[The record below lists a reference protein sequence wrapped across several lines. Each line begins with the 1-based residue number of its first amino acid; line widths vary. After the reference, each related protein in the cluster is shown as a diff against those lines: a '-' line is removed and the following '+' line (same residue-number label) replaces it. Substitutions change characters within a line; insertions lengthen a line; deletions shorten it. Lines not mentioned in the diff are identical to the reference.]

1 MQIQQ
6 LFSKRVG
13 VIATMHH
20 KEKVIAPLLEQEL
33 GIKTIV
39 PPNFN
44 TDAFGTF
51 TRDVKRA
58 GTQLT
63 AAKLKAETALN
74 LTGESLAIAS
84 EGSFVPHPLVPYI
97 YSNREIVILL
107 DKQNEIEI
115 IGEEFSI
122 ETNFNHQVVENLPE
136 AYDFAKKVGF
146 PEHGLVISWKDS
158 AKNSIEIIKGI
169 TTEVKLRETIQTALN
184 NSVDGKIGLETDMR
198 ALYNPTRMKN
208 IAKATLDLLTKIKS
222 LCPQCSA
229 PGFAITEKIAG
240 LSCEMCSMPTSLT
253 LSVIYHCQ
261 KCGFKQEKLF
271 PHGREFADPAQCMYC
286 NP

>member
-13 VIATMHH
+13 VIATMHQ

-33 GIKTIV
+33 NITTTV
-39 PPNFN
+39 PTNFN

-51 TRDVKRA
+51 TREVKRP
-58 GTQLT
+58 GTQIA
-63 AAKLKAETALN
+63 AAKLKAETALKM
-74 LTGESLAIAS
+74 TGETLAIAS

-97 YSNREIVILL
+97 YSNREIVIFL
-107 DKQNEIEI
+107 DKQNAIEI

-122 ETNFNHQVVENLPE
+122 ETNFNHQVVENLE
-136 AYDFAKKVGF
+136 QAYDFARKVGF
-146 PEHGLVISWKDS
+146 PEHGLVIYWED
-158 AKNSIEIIKGI
+158 AVKNSSEIIKGI
-169 TTEVKLRETIQTALN
+169 TTKAKLQETIHIALS
-184 NSVDGKIGLETDMR
+184 NSVNGKVNIETDMR

-208 IAKATLDLLTKIKS
+208 IEKATLDLLTKINS

-229 PGFAITEKIAG
+229 PGFTITEKIAG
-240 LSCEMCSMPTSLT
+240 LPCEMCSMPTSLT
-253 LSVIYHCQ
+253 LSVIYQCQ
-261 KCGFKQEKLF
+261 KCGFQQEKFF
-271 PHGREFADPAQCMYC
+271 PNGREFADPAQCMYC

>member
-13 VIATMHH
+13 VIATMHE
-20 KEKVIAPLLEQEL
+20 KEKVISPLLEQEL

-39 PPNFN
+39 PSNFN

-51 TRDVKRA
+51 TREVKRP
-58 GTQLT
+58 GTQIDT
-63 AAKLKAETALN
+63 AKLKAEIALKM
-74 LTGESLAIAS
+74 TGETLAIAS

-107 DKQNEIEI
+107 DKENEIEI

-122 ETNFNHQVVENLPE
+122 ETNFNHQVVANLQE

-146 PEHGLVISWKDS
+146 PEHGLVIYWKDT
-158 AKNSIEIIKGI
+158 AKNTIEIIKGI
-169 TTEVKLRETIQTALN
+169 TTEVKLQETIHIALS
-184 NSVDGKIGLETDMR
+184 NSVDGKINLETDMR

-208 IAKATLDLLTKIKS
+208 IEKATLNLLSKIKS

-240 LSCEMCSMPTSLT
+240 LPCEMCSMPTSLT
-253 LSVIYHCQ
+253 LSVIYQCQ
-261 KCGFKQEKLF
+261 KCGFKQETFF
-271 PHGREFADPAQCMYC
+271 PNGKFAEPAQCMYC